1 MKTAEAAEE
10 EDERR
15 SAVAIGSAR
24 SSTTSHK
31 PKEKEKAVAG
41 RQWAVSVAIISGEIV
56 RRVEDCRSGR
66 GETQKKRSSRATIHL
81 VKCKISFRVLSFFI
95 FF

>member
-24 SSTTSHK
+24 SSTASHK
-31 PKEKEKAVAG
+31 PKEKENAVAG
-41 RQWAVSVAIISGEIV
+41 RQWAVNVAIISGEIV
-56 RRVEDCRSGR
+56 RRVEDCRSGKGGR
-66 GETQKKRSSRATIHL
+66 RTAVGSGNRFDEKQHNKS
-81 VKCKISFRVLSFFI
+81 
-95 FF
+95 